1 MRDFSLN
8 HVLISQLAK
17 FGDIIQTI
25 PLIKGLRTRHKGCSL
40 HLLIPSTL
48 SHLAENIKEID
59 HVIGVDIKSLRRGCL
74 EGKIN
79 FSEKIDFVLKE
90 MENLHKS
97 RISYKTVY
105 NLNRSTISSL
115 ILSLM
120 DTPNPVMNRLA
131 FDMEV
136 VSTNEAMVYLLTT
149 TTYRKLHRINLIDIF
164 LLGADLTPGNHILSY
179 CTSSKV
185 DDEALDVIN
194 ILENAKGNGKKIA
207 AIQPGAGVEHRRW
220 PIPYYAEV
228 SDSLNES
235 GYEVIV
241 LGTKDEK
248 EYARSMKELTKLG
261 FTDAT
266 GRTSFSSLA
275 TILSYSDILITN
287 DTGTMHLGASVGT
300 KVVSIFLSTAYPY
313 QTGPY
318 GKGHIV
324 LHPDLDCYPCLDGNM
339 CKVQTCRNSV
349 NPEDLTLALEGK
361 TRQNST
367 SKVFITNI
375 NDEGFELLPLN
386 KKKDYTEHI
395 LGKTLKR
402 AILFL
407 AFPSRYPLKK
417 GNICLAPEISIKTT
431 FEREKIENELTAIAK
446 FISIL
451 KESLKEGNFSTIERF
466 KNCLPEILSAFLS
479 CSIDEAVRRN
489 SLSNVWINKRIDDFL
504 KASIFVKANLEKYF
518 Q

>member
-1 MRDFSLN
+1 M
-8 HVLISQLAK
+8 
-17 FGDIIQTI
+17 
-25 PLIKGLRTRHKGCSL
+25 RHKGGSL

-59 HVIGVDIKSLRRGCL
+59 HVIGIDINSLRRGCL
-74 EGKIN
+74 EGKTN
-79 FSEKIDFVLKE
+79 LSEKIDFVLKE
-90 MENLHKS
+90 IENLNKS

-120 DTPNPVMNRLA
+120 DTPNPIMNRLA
-131 FDMEV
+131 SDMEV

-149 TTYRKLHRINLIDIF
+149 TTYRKLHSINLIDIF
-164 LLGADLTPGNHILSY
+164 LLGADLPPGNHILSY
-179 CTSSKV
+179 CPSSKV
-185 DDEALDVIN
+185 DDEALDVMN
-194 ILENAKGNGKKIA
+194 VLENAKGNGKKIA

-220 PIPYYAEV
+220 PIPYYAEI
-228 SDSLNES
+228 SDFLNES

-241 LGTKDEK
+241 LGSKNEK
-248 EYARSMKELTKLG
+248 EYAKSMKELTRLH

-266 GRTSFSSLA
+266 GKTSFSSLA
-275 TILSYSDILITN
+275 TILSFSDILITN

-324 LHPDLDCYPCLDGNM
+324 LHPDLDCYPCLERNM
-339 CKVQTCRNSV
+339 CKVQTCKNSII
-349 NPEDLTLALEGK
+349 PEDLTLALEGK
-361 TRQNST
+361 TRQSSA

-386 KKKDYTEHI
+386 KDKDYTEHI

-407 AFPSRYPLKK
+407 ISPSRYPLKK
-417 GNICLAPEISIKTT
+417 GNSYLTPEISVNAT
-431 FEREKIENELTAIAK
+431 FEREKIENELKTIAK
-446 FISIL
+446 FISLL
-451 KESLKEGNFSTIERF
+451 KESLKKGRFSTTEGF
-466 KNCLPEILSAFLS
+466 KNCLPEILSTFLLY
-479 CSIDEAVRRN
+479 SIDETVRRN
-489 SLSNVWINKRIDDFL
+489 SFSNVWINKRMDDFL

-518 Q
+518 P